1 VTTTGLRTLAGI
13 SLIALLAAA
22 TAISCTT
29 STPRPQT
36 APVVD
41 PHHAPEHLTVQVLD
55 RVPVTPVF
63 VEGLDYADGVLYESS
78 GLVGESTVRILDPHT
93 GTTRQQR
100 AVPAVFGEGIT
111 AAGTHVWE
119 LTWHDGVVIER
130 DWATLAEI
138 RRIPLTGAT
147 EGWGACFTG
156 RAVLTSD
163 GSDRIAVRDPVT
175 FAVTRYIQ
183 ARDDRGPVTGLNEL
197 DCSHG
202 QLWANVWPTDTVLRM
217 TMDGH
222 VTGVADLSELHR
234 QTGLT
239 DPDDVPNGI
248 AITDDDTAYLA
259 GKRWPFL
266 LRVRFVATQTST
278 PATPSTEG
286 AS

>member
-1 VTTTGLRTLAGI
+1 MTTTGLRARAGV
-13 SLIALLAAA
+13 LLVALFAAA
-22 TAISCTT
+22 TAIGCAT
-29 STPRPQT
+29 STQRPQT
-36 APVVD
+36 ASAAD
-41 PHHAPEHLTVQVLD
+41 AHRAPEHLAVQVLD

-78 GLVGESTVRILDPHT
+78 GLVGESTVRILDPRT
-93 GTTRQQR
+93 GATRQQR
-100 AVPAVFGEGIT
+100 AVPAVFGEGI
-111 AAGTHVWE
+111 AVAGTHVWE
-119 LTWHDGVVIER
+119 LTWHDGIVIER

-156 RAVLTSD
+156 HNVLTSD
-163 GSDRIAVRDPVT
+163 GSDRIAVRDPDT

-183 ARDDRGPVTGLNEL
+183 VRDDRGPVTGLNEL

-202 QLWANVWPTDTVLRM
+202 QLWANVWPTDTLLRM
-217 TMDGH
+217 TTDGH
-222 VTGVADLSELHR
+222 VTGVADLGELHR

-248 AITDDDTAYLA
+248 AITDGDTAYLA
-259 GKRWPFL
+259 GKQWPYL
-266 LRVRFVATQTST
+266 LRVRFVAPPSASATTNTQ
-278 PATPSTEG
+278 G